1 MTTVRIDDFS
11 VGGAELFCVRLALV
25 GMRCH
30 LERGK
35 GFSQLFALGKGC
47 SPIEVVA
54 LAVEADGFADQQG
67 VGDQGD
73 GHFPKR
79 LQGTVRA
86 GDGDCED
93 GLGHTF
99 PLAWIHYTDY
109 RRSTCRCVDK
119 E

>member
-1 MTTVRIDDFS
+1 MRIDDFS
-11 VGGAELFCVRLALV
+11 AGGAKLFCMRLALV

-54 LAVEADGFADQQG
+54 LAVEADGFADKQG

-73 GHFPKR
+73 GHFRER
-79 LQGTVRA
+79 LQGTVGA

-93 GLGHTF
+93 RLGHIIS
-99 PLAWIHYTDY
+99 LGMDSLY
-109 RRSTCRCVDK
+109 RL
-119 E
+119 